1 MKKIKGVFHVSNTEF
16 EDFNR
21 DLKKAINDLQADNQ
35 EVEIQYGTNI
45 HDSDGQILF
54 SALLLG
60 RVDV

>member
-21 DLKKAINDLQADNQ
+21 DLKKSINDLQADNQ

-45 HDSDGQILF
+45 HNSSGEILF
-54 SALLLG
+54 SALVLG
-60 RVDV
+60 RVEE